1 MKKVLFIITCIL
13 SMQVNFGQ
21 TTFKTMFYNLL
32 NYPSAPPQNRNVI
45 LKEILN
51 TYQPDIFMVCELE
64 TESASNDIL
73 NFSLSEIDKNY
84 QKANFVPNQSDIGG
98 YSNLQQ
104 QIFFNSNYFTLVNQ
118 EEILTYIRDINHYTL
133 QLNTSNQT
141 NPIYLEIFVTHLKAS
156 QSTTNQQ
163 QRLDMITA
171 FTDSLN
177 NLEPN
182 SFIIFAGDFNFYT
195 SSESGYQKLLDPN
208 NHVIMKDVLN
218 LNNSLQSWHT
228 NYNFKAIHTQATRL
242 SNSEFNGY
250 GAGGGLDDRFDFITF
265 SENIVNASQINY
277 VQNSYKS
284 YGNNGNCYNK
294 RIDDN
299 SCTGEFNFTLRSNL
313 YLMSDHLPV
322 VAELQSQNTLGT
334 ENNTINQPKI
344 SLTKGNIIND
354 FLYIEADNSLINKKI
369 SIINTIGQ
377 NLISTI
383 ITNKN
388 ISFNTTNLATG
399 IYYLKIEG
407 INQVIKFVKSRNF

>member
-32 NYPSAPPQNRNVI
+32 NYPTAPPQNRNI
-45 LKEILN
+45 LLKEILN

-73 NFSLSEIDKNY
+73 NFSLTDIDKNY
-84 QKANFVPNQSDIGG
+84 QKATFVPNQSDTGD

-104 QIFFNSNYFTLVNQ
+104 EIFFNSNYFTLVNQ

-133 QLNTSNQT
+133 QLNTSDQT
-141 NPIYLEIFVTHLKAS
+141 NPIYLEVFVTHLKAS

-163 QRLDMITA
+163 QRLDMVTA
-171 FTDSLN
+171 FTNALN

-182 SFIIFAGDFNFYT
+182 SYVIFAGDFNFYT
-195 SSESGYQKLLDPN
+195 SSESAYQKILNTN

-265 SENIVNASQINY
+265 SENIVNTSQINY
-277 VQNSYKS
+277 VQNTYKS

-294 RIDDN
+294 RIDDS
-299 SCTGEFNFTLRSNL
+299 SCTGEFDFTLRSNL

-322 VAELQSQNTLGT
+322 VAELQSQSTLGV
-334 ENNTINQPKI
+334 ENNTFNQPKI
-344 SLTKGNIIND
+344 NLTKGNVIND
-354 FLYIEADNSLINKKI
+354 NLTIQVDDTLIYKKI
-369 SIINTIGQ
+369 SIVNANGQ
-377 NLISTI
+377 KLFSKK
-383 ITNKN
+383 ITQKN
-388 ISFNTTNLATG
+388 ITINTTNLATG
-399 IYYLKIEG
+399 IYYLKTEG
-407 INQVIKFVKSRNF
+407 INQIIKFVKSSNF